1 MIYFKQYGAQR
12 SGTNYLKRLVELN
25 FKDVTVFGSVLGWK
39 HGMYEHANGYQ
50 FKCDSHEEWL
60 EKKTKDGRVYSVD
73 GHALKH
79 TREELEK
86 AIPQLNYLISVKDP
100 YAYVSSFKK
109 FRARKK
115 EWEPKRVEGWVNQ
128 YLELYDAWKRF
139 HDEIPGRCF
148 IVNYNDLL
156 TNRDIVLTSIQS
168 KFGLTLKHD
177 TLVDETRA
185 VNASTDHGLII
196 DRKQF
201 NKDYYL
207 NKEYLNELPEE
218 IIQVVSQTLSS
229 SEKRRC

>member
-1 MIYFKQYGAQR
+1 MTYFKQYGAQR

-50 FKCDSHEEWL
+50 FKCDNHEEWL

-79 TREELEK
+79 TREELEQ

-139 HDEIPGRCF
+139 HDEEPGRCF
-148 IVNYNDLL
+148 IVNYNDCLL
-156 TNRDIVLTSIQS
+156 YTSPSPRD
-168 KFGLTLKHD
+168 
-177 TLVDETRA
+177 
-185 VNASTDHGLII
+185 
-196 DRKQF
+196 
-201 NKDYYL
+201 
-207 NKEYLNELPEE
+207 
-218 IIQVVSQTLSS
+218 
-229 SEKRRC
+229 